1 MQDLVVGSLT
11 IPAHEIEEQFQTSGG
26 PGGQHANR
34 SRSQVR
40 LRLNLR
46 ESSLPPEAKAKLV
59 ARLGDLVEAQ
69 SSESR
74 SQFRN
79 RAIARRRLAEKISSA
94 LIEATPRKPTKP
106 TRAARRRRLEE
117 KRARSE
123 LKRQRRRPD
132 FE

>member
-1 MQDLVVGSLT
+1 MEDLVVGKLT
-11 IPAHEIEEQFQTSGG
+11 IPGHELEESFETSGG

-34 SRSQVR
+34 TRSQVR
-40 LRLNLR
+40 LRFR
-46 ESSLPPEAKAKLV
+46 ISGSSLPEEIQAKLIE
-59 ARLGDLVEAQ
+59 RLGDVVEIQ

-79 RAIARRRLAEKISSA
+79 RAIARRRLVERISSA
-94 LIEATPRKPTKP
+94 LSETPQRRATKP
-106 TRAARRRRLEE
+106 TRSARRRRLEE

-132 FE
+132 IE